1 MDLSYVLRVL
11 AGSIECEVISYVSF
25 LFFWFSLTQV
35 REVVL
40 ADEAVASK
48 KAKETEAIASDAQK
62 DLDEALPALD
72 AANKVIE
79 LISWM
84 LIFQTKS
91 FIFTSFITY
100 VISI

>member
-1 MDLSYVLRVL
+1 M
-11 AGSIECEVISYVSF
+11 
-25 LFFWFSLTQV
+25 

-72 AANKVIE
+72 AANKVIG
-79 LISWM
+79 IIFWI
-84 LIFQTKS
+84 LIFQTNI
-91 FIFTSFITY
+91 FILSK
-100 VISI
+100 VIVCVMSI